1 MNLFLYT
8 MSHFLSKLLRK
19 LYLVTHWE
27 WAWLFCTGENSQHG
41 SAAYLPRGRCMV
53 ILCSLCAVYRSFCAS
68 SIKLCTPGCSTV
80 LSWLHLQVRSK
91 RTQIHMLLFFHK
103 DETIM
108 HLPHDM
114 QQSMHYTA
122 TFKTRSQHLCTGCSN
137 GQHWDQYSI
146 WNNYV
151 GQANLVQCIGCVPT
165 CAQKAFNFEL

>member
-53 ILCSLCAVYRSFCAS
+53 VLCSLCAVYHSFCAS
-68 SIKLCTPGCSTV
+68 SIKLRIPGCSTV
-80 LSWLHLQVRSK
+80 LSWLHLQVQSK

-114 QQSMHYTA
+114 QQSMHYSYVQNQKPA
-122 TFKTRSQHLCTGCSN
+122 LMYWMFKWPTLGPVQYMEQLCRASGPCTMHWMCSYMCTK
-137 GQHWDQYSI
+137 GFQ
-146 WNNYV
+146 
-151 GQANLVQCIGCVPT
+151 L
-165 CAQKAFNFEL
+165 